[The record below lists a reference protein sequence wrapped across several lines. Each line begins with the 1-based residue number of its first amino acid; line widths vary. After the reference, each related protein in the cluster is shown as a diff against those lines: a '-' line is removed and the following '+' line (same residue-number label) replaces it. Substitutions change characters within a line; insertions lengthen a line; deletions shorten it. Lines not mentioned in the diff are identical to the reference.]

1 MPLPT
6 PFYLRTNQ
14 NTPLTYGQLDGN
26 FTILNTKIDNTTL
39 SNVGVGIGIFKNKDV
54 NANSG
59 TMNVYSL
66 SGTNGVNISI
76 SDETILIAGGG
87 TFTGNTSGS
96 CITDLHITNL
106 YGCSPITVHDNIQHM
121 GSTTS
126 GLLSVAFGNNNVV
139 SGDYSF
145 SVGEDNV
152 SSGNTSFSIG
162 GENISGNLGSFAGGY
177 RTKVYG
183 RYSYGLSNV
192 CQITQDFSS
201 IFGGATNNIRE
212 TITSTPPVSSQDNNI
227 FGGVS
232 NLIDTG
238 IKDTIVGGQA
248 NTIRYN
254 STYSGASVLNII
266 AGGNSNI
273 IDGHANSAIIGGS
286 ENMIDFSVISNN
298 GIFIGTENTISGGGF
313 DVIIGGSGNTIN
325 GVPLTTAD
333 YGNTVVGGVN
343 NTILTGNSS
352 TIIGGKNNTL
362 QSSTPSSN
370 ITNSVILGGENL
382 LGSEDN
388 TVYVP
393 NLNINSVGSNAA
405 IYNLGIDS
413 SGNVVSGSTDTFVIA
428 GTFNDATNTLSLL
441 RNDGNFV
448 NVTGVTDTFTGNTS
462 GSCITDLYVTNLH
475 GCSPITIHDGIEHN
489 GSTASGLL
497 SVSLGDL
504 TEASGDYSFAIGRQT
519 VSSGL
524 RSYSEG
530 NRTTASNTNS
540 HAEGNVTNATGEN
553 SHAEGNG
560 TIASG
565 DESHA
570 EGNSTTA
577 SGNYSHS
584 EGNVT
589 TASGESSH
597 AEGGGTIASGDYSHA
612 EGLTTTASGES
623 SHAEGSGTIASGAT
637 SHAEGINTTASG
649 FASHTEGINSTASG
663 NYSHAEGNGAT
674 ASGFASHAQ
683 NGRTIASGTNSHA
696 EGEKTIASGEN
707 SHAGG
712 AYAVASGNTS
722 FVHFSGTSTTYGAY
736 SDYSAILGGVNNQID
751 ELSNNS
757 VILGGINNYIIDS
770 IPNTIILGG
779 NGITATTGNTVYV
792 PNLVIT
798 NLTSVSDLQTNA
810 DGLLIDFASDI
821 TLKDNI
827 EELSNALEKIIS
839 LNPVS
844 FEWKEEMKLR
854 KGKVFGLIAQEVEKI
869 IPQIVRE
876 RANGDGTLTVEYK
889 ELIPWIISAIQE
901 LVENYKLAKVSP
913 ENSNIVPQY
922 TPNSTDDLFGRV
934 GTMTRDDNYLYIKG
948 SDGWR
953 RSKLEKF

>member
-106 YGCSPITVHDNIQHM
+106 YGCSPITVHDNMQHM
-121 GSTTS
+121 GSTAS
-126 GLLSVAFGNNNVV
+126 GLLSVSFGNNNVV

-162 GENISGNLGSFAGGY
+162 GENISGNLNSFAGGY
-177 RTKVYG
+177 RTKVYS
-183 RYSYGLSNV
+183 RYSYGLSNL

-201 IFGGATNNIRE
+201 IFGGTSNNIRE

-238 IKDTIVGGQA
+238 IKDTIVGGQG

-254 STYSGASVLNII
+254 STYSGASILNII
-266 AGGNSNI
+266 AGGNNNT
-273 IDGHANSAIIGGS
+273 IDGHANSAIIGGN

-413 SGNVVSGSTDTFVIA
+413 SGNVVSGSTF
-428 GTFNDATNTLSLL
+428 S
-441 RNDGNFV
+441 
-448 NVTGVTDTFTGNTS
+448 GNTS
-462 GSCITDLYVTNLH
+462 ATCITDLFVTNLH
-475 GCSPITIHDGIEHN
+475 GCSPITIHDSIEHN

-553 SHAEGNG
+553 SHSEGNG

-570 EGNSTTA
+570 EGNTTTA
-577 SGNYSHS
+577 SGL
-584 EGNVT
+584 
-589 TASGESSH
+589 SSH
-597 AEGGGTIASGDYSHA
+597 AEGFNTTASGDYSHAQGQSTTASGDYSHA
-612 EGLTTTASGES
+612 EGN
-623 SHAEGSGTIASGAT
+623 GTIASGDA
-637 SHAEGINTTASG
+637 
-649 FASHTEGINSTASG
+649 
-663 NYSHAEGNGAT
+663 
-674 ASGFASHAQ
+674 
-683 NGRTIASGTNSHA
+683 
-696 EGEKTIASGEN
+696 

-712 AYAVASGNTS
+712 YSTILNGYVVASGTS
-722 FVHFSGTSTTYGAY
+722 SFAHFYIDSASGSRGAY
-736 SDYSAILGGVNNQID
+736 GDYSAILGGVDNNIV
-751 ELSNNS
+751 SASTHS
-757 VILGGINNYIIDS
+757 VILGGLGNFTNVATTNGQYSAIIAGEGNRISGNYSGIF
-770 IPNTIILGG
+770 GG
-779 NGITATTGNTVYV
+779 KDNRCSALYSAVIGSSGITATRNNTVYV
-792 PNLVIT
+792 PDLIING
-798 NLTSVSDLQTNA
+798 LTSVTDLQTNA
-810 DGLLIDFASDI
+810 DGLIIDGASDI

-922 TPNSTDDLFGRV
+922 TPDSTDDLFGRV